1 MSSRAIGPL
10 RAPGRPPVRVVWR
23 ARWRALAGLVL
34 ALLLGGGAP
43 AAAQRSPTAGSRAD
57 TAAVP
62 APIGDQAFRVLS
74 DFFTYDDT
82 LPFHAE
88 VIDTVRTAAYTRIKF
103 AFDGWRGSR
112 VPGLL
117 GLPAHGTPPYPVVV
131 EIDGVGGW
139 KERWWTADSW
149 PRGKSATDSLLAAG
163 FAVVAIDAPYAGE
176 RIYANDFRSAEG
188 LIYSPSIA
196 RDMVVQAT
204 IEHRRLLDWIATQPA
219 LDSSRV
225 GVLGLSMG
233 GMIAWYLA
241 ALEPRVKATVAGL
254 APITKVSPVLRVED
268 FAPRVHSPLLM
279 LMGTKDGWYTPAQAR
294 AVYQLLASPD
304 KDLVLY
310 DTGHR
315 LPEAYVHQAAEWLRR
330 FLR

>member
-1 MSSRAIGPL
+1 MSSSACRPGAAPL
-10 RAPGRPPVRVVWR
+10 RAVGSPPPAAIRR
-23 ARWRALAGLVL
+23 ACVAALAAVV
-34 ALLLGGGAP
+34 LLGAAGP
-43 AAAQRSPTAGSRAD
+43 AAAQRRGAAAAD
-57 TAAVP
+57 SAAVP
-62 APIGDQAFRVLS
+62 PPIGDQAFRILS

-82 LPFHAE
+82 LALHA
-88 VIDTVRTAAYTRIKF
+88 VTIDTVRTADWTRVKF

-117 GLPAHGTPPYPVVV
+117 GLPAHGKAPYPVVV

-163 FAVVAIDAPYAGE
+163 YAVVAIDAPYAGE
-176 RIYANDFRSAEG
+176 RIEANDFRSAEA
-188 LIYSPSIA
+188 LIYSPTIA

-204 IEHRRLLDWIATQPA
+204 IEHRRLLDWIATQPT
-219 LDSSRV
+219 LDTARV

-254 APITKVSPVLRVED
+254 APITKVSPVLRIED

-294 AVYQLLASPD
+294 DVFSLLASPD
-304 KDLVLY
+304 KDLHLY

-315 LPEAYVHQAAEWLRR
+315 LPEEYVHRATEWFRR